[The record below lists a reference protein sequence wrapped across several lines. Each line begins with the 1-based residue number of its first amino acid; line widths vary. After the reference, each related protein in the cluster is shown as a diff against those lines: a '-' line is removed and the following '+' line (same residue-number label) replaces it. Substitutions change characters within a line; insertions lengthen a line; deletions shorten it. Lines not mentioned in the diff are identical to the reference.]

1 MKERFWIFAAGA
13 RVPRWLVETV
23 DCTAVFNW
31 PALVIEQNDTW
42 KISPTEPVWKGAPPF
57 LLRPA
62 TERRRG
68 AAVPTRDFVL
78 CYEAQPTRR
87 VSASG

>member
-1 MKERFWIFAAGA
+1 MGHQRWEFAAGA

-23 DCTAVFNW
+23 GCTAVFNW
-31 PALVIEQNDTW
+31 PAIVTEHGNTW
-42 KISPTEPVWKGAPPF
+42 QICPTEPVRKGAPPF

-62 TERRRG
+62 TERHRG

-78 CYEAQPTRR
+78 SYE
-87 VSASG
+87 VGHS

>member
-1 MKERFWIFAAGA
+1 MPRRFWRFEAGA

-31 PALVIEQNDTW
+31 PAIVIECGAKWQ
-42 KISPTEPVWKGAPPF
+42 IFPTEPVRNGTPPF

-62 TERRRG
+62 TERHRG
-68 AAVPTRDFVL
+68 AAIPTREFALSYAVHSDKL
-78 CYEAQPTRR
+78 DTA
-87 VSASG
+87 A

>member
-1 MKERFWIFAAGA
+1 MEEQFWSFAAGA

-31 PALVIEQNDTW
+31 SALVIEHDEMW
-42 KISPTEPVWKGAPPF
+42 KISPTEPVRRGAPPF

-68 AAVPTRDFVL
+68 AAIPTRDFVL
-78 CYEAQPTRR
+78 SYEMQ
-87 VSASG
+87 

>member
-1 MKERFWIFAAGA
+1 MKVQFWNFAAGA

-31 PALVIEQNDTW
+31 SALVIEHNEMW
-42 KISPTEPVWKGAPPF
+42 MISPTEPVRKGAPPF

-62 TERRRG
+62 TEWRRG
-68 AAVPTRDFVL
+68 AAIPTRDFVL
-78 CYEAQPTRR
+78 SYEIL
-87 VSASG
+87 